1 MWISILLLVIL
12 ICVLCLLS
20 RPGRTAHV
28 PPRAAST
35 TVAAKE
41 NTLWLYW
48 ENIPGKQKPNYI
60 ELCHE
65 TIKKNAH
72 IPTWRQPKGPSSSNA
87 AADDKAKLPG
97 RGAPTPAIATRIPA

>member
-65 TIKKNAH
+65 TIKKKCTHPYNN
-72 IPTWRQPKGPSSSNA
+72 IKS
-87 AADDKAKLPG
+87 
-97 RGAPTPAIATRIPA
+97 